1 MPVFRTIKMKS
12 KIVEFKEFILTEKIK
27 LTFKDAAKKLTGPKK
42 RAFMAQVAIDYF
54 NQSPRQ
60 TERELG
66 WSRKAIATGIKE
78 LETGITCL
86 DNYQA
91 RGRKKTEIIL
101 PQLETDIKSLIE
113 NYSQADPKFR
123 SNWKYTKISAR
134 AIREGLILEKGY
146 QDTELPCRQTIGDIL
161 NRMGYSLKKLKK

>member
-1 MPVFRTIKMKS
+1 M
-12 KIVEFKEFILTEKIK
+12 LTEQIK
-27 LTFKDAAKKLTGPKK
+27 LTFKDAVKKLTGAKK
-42 RAFMAQVAIDYF
+42 RAFMAQVAQDYF
-54 NQSPRQ
+54 NKSPRK

-66 WSRKAIATGIKE
+66 WSRRAIATGIKE
-78 LETGITCL
+78 LETGITCI

-91 RGRKKTEIIL
+91 RGRKKTEVIL
-101 PQLETDIKSLIE
+101 PRLETDIKSLIE

-123 SNWKYTKISAR
+123 SKWKYTKISAR

-146 QDTELPCRQTIGDIL
+146 KDEDLPCRQTIGDIL